1 MPTSY
6 AYKVRDREGKMA
18 AGAME
23 AESEQAVV
31 ARLRQMGYA
40 PISIEEEKGAGLK
53 TEIRLPGVSGVKLK
67 DLAVF
72 SRQFATMINSGLSLL
87 RALTILGEQTSNR
100 RLGEVII
107 QVRAEVEKGTS
118 LSAALAR
125 HPKIFNRLYVSM
137 VRAGEIGGFLDQV
150 LVKVAET
157 FEKEVELRGK
167 IRSAMTYPVV
177 VFIMVIGIVAA
188 MLIFIVP
195 TFENLYASLGGTLPL
210 PTRMLMGA
218 SQLLRRF
225 FLIVVLLAGVLIFL
239 FRKWKASQRGRYQ
252 WDKFK
257 LKVKVFGPLFHK
269 SALSRFSRTLATLIR
284 SGVPILQAPGEWGRD
299 RQQPGHLPGRARRP
313 GLGPRGR
320 EPRHPL
326 SKHSAF
332 PAMVVQMMAVGEET
346 GALDTMLSKIADFYD
361 QEVEAAVAS
370 LTSMIEPLLIA
381 VMGAAV
387 GGMVI
392 ADLQGEEPR
401 KDGSEKEESHVLQT
415 LRRRLQGERE
425 GGFTLSS

>member
-18 AGAME
+18 AGSME
-23 AESEQAVV
+23 AESEEAVV
-31 ARLRQMGYA
+31 SRLRQLGYA
-40 PISIEEEKGAGLK
+40 PISIEAEKGAGLK
-53 TEIRLPGVSGVKLK
+53 TEVKLPGAGRVKLK

-100 RLGEVII
+100 RLGGVII

-118 LSAALAR
+118 LSAAMAK
-125 HPKIFNRLYVSM
+125 HPKVFNRLYVSM

-157 FEKEVELRGK
+157 FEKEVALRGK

-177 VFIMVIGIVAA
+177 VFTMVIGIVAA

-195 TFENLYASLGGTLPL
+195 TFEGLYESLGGTLPL
-210 PTRMLMGA
+210 PTRMLMNA
-218 SQLLRRF
+218 SNILRRF
-225 FLIVVLLAGVLIFL
+225 FLLVVLGAIVLAVL
-239 FRKWKASQRGRYQ
+239 FRRWKASQKGRYQ

-269 SALSRFSRTLATLIR
+269 TALSRFSRTLATLIH
-284 SGVPILQAPGEWGRD
+284 SGVPILQALEIVGETVSNQVISRAVRD
-299 RQQPGHLPGRARRP
+299 VQDSV
-313 GLGPRGR
+313 R
-320 EPRHPL
+320 EGESLATPL
-326 SKHSAF
+326 SKHAAF

-346 GALDTMLSKIADFYD
+346 GALDTMLHKVADFYD

-370 LTSMIEPLLIA
+370 LTSMIEPILIA

-392 ADLQGEEPR
+392 ALYMPLFNIINLV
-401 KDGSEKEESHVLQT
+401 K
-415 LRRRLQGERE
+415 
-425 GGFTLSS
+425 

>member
-6 AYKVRDREGKMA
+6 AYKVRDREGKML
-18 AGAME
+18 GGTLE
-23 AESEQAVV
+23 AESEDAVV
-31 ARLRQMGYA
+31 TRLRQLGYA
-40 PISIEEEKGAGLK
+40 PISIEAEKGAGLK
-53 TEIRLPGVSGVKLK
+53 TELRLPGSGRVKLK

-100 RLGEVII
+100 RLGGVIT

-125 HPKIFNRLYVSM
+125 HPKVFNRLYVSM

-177 VFIMVIGIVAA
+177 VFAMVIAIVSA

-195 TFENLYASLGGTLPL
+195 TFANLYSSLGGTLPL

-218 SQLLRRF
+218 SNLLRRF
-225 FLIVVLLAGVLIFL
+225 FLIVVLLVAALTFL
-239 FRKWKASQRGRYQ
+239 FRKWKASQKGRYQ
-252 WDKFK
+252 WDRFK

-269 SALSRFSRTLATLIR
+269 TALSRFSRTLSTLIR
-284 SGVPILQAPGEWGRD
+284 AGVPILQALEIVGETVNI
-299 RQQPGHLPGRARRP
+299 QVISRAV
-313 GLGPRGR
+313 GDVQDSVR
-320 EPRHPL
+320 EGESLATPL
-326 SKHSAF
+326 SKHPAF

-346 GALDTMLSKIADFYD
+346 GALDTMLSKVADFYD

-392 ADLQGEEPR
+392 ALYLPLFNIINLV
-401 KDGSEKEESHVLQT
+401 K
-415 LRRRLQGERE
+415 
-425 GGFTLSS
+425 

>member
-6 AYKVRDREGKMA
+6 AYKVRDRDGKMA
-18 AGAME
+18 AGSME
-23 AESEQAVV
+23 AESEEAVV
-31 ARLRQMGYA
+31 SRLRQLGYA
-40 PISIEEEKGAGLK
+40 PISIEPEKGAGLK
-53 TEIRLPGVSGVKLK
+53 AELRLPGTSGVKLK
-67 DLAVF
+67 DLALF

-100 RLGEVII
+100 RLGGVIT
-107 QVRAEVEKGTS
+107 QVRAEVEKGSS
-118 LSAALAR
+118 LSAAMAR
-125 HPKIFNRLYVSM
+125 HPKVFNRLYVSM

-150 LVKVAET
+150 LVEVAET

-195 TFENLYASLGGTLPL
+195 TFQNLYTSLGGTLPL
-210 PTRMLMGA
+210 PTRMLMSA
-218 SQLLRRF
+218 SNILRRF
-225 FLIVVLLAGVLIFL
+225 FLVVVLLAGVLAFL
-239 FRKWKASQRGRYQ
+239 FRRWKASRKGRYR
-252 WDKFK
+252 WDWFK

-269 SALSRFSRTLATLIR
+269 SALSRFSRTLSTLIR
-284 SGVPILQAPGEWGRD
+284 SGVPILQGLEIVGETVSNEVISRAVRD
-299 RQQPGHLPGRARRP
+299 VQDSV
-313 GLGPRGR
+313 R
-320 EPRHPL
+320 EGESLATPL

-332 PAMVVQMMAVGEET
+332 PAMVVQMLAVGEET
-346 GALDTMLSKIADFYD
+346 GALDTMLSKVADFYD

-370 LTSMIEPLLIA
+370 LTSMIEPIMIA

-392 ADLQGEEPR
+392 ALYLPLFNIINLV
-401 KDGSEKEESHVLQT
+401 K
-415 LRRRLQGERE
+415 
-425 GGFTLSS
+425 

>member
-18 AGAME
+18 AGSME
-23 AESEQAVV
+23 AESEEAVV
-31 ARLRQMGYA
+31 SRLRQMGYA
-40 PISIEEEKGAGLK
+40 PVSIEAEKSAGLK
-53 TEIRLPGVSGVKLK
+53 TEVRLPGSGRVKLK

-100 RLGEVII
+100 RLREVLV
-107 QVRAEVEKGTS
+107 QVRGEVEKGSS
-118 LSAALAR
+118 LSAALAK
-125 HPKIFNRLYVSM
+125 HPKVFNRLYVSM

-157 FEKEVELRGK
+157 FEKEVTLRGK

-177 VFIMVIGIVAA
+177 VFVMVIGIVAA

-195 TFENLYASLGGTLPL
+195 TFENLYASLGGTLPA

-225 FLIVVLLAGVLIFL
+225 FLLVVLAVVVLVFL
-239 FRKWKASQRGRYQ
+239 FRRWQASQQGRYQ
-252 WDKFK
+252 WDRFK

-269 SALSRFSRTLATLIR
+269 TALSRFSRTLATLIR
-284 SGVPILQAPGEWGRD
+284 SGVPILQALEIVAETVNNAVISRAVRDVQDSVREGES
-299 RQQPGHLPGRARRP
+299 LAT
-313 GLGPRGR
+313 
-320 EPRHPL
+320 PL
-326 SKHSAF
+326 SKHATF

-346 GALDTMLSKIADFYD
+346 GDLDTMLSKVADFYD

-370 LTSMIEPLLIA
+370 LTSMIEPILIA

-392 ADLQGEEPR
+392 ALYLPLFNIINLVQ
-401 KDGSEKEESHVLQT
+401 
-415 LRRRLQGERE
+415 
-425 GGFTLSS
+425 

>member
-6 AYKVRDREGKMA
+6 AYRVRDREGKML
-18 AGAME
+18 GGTLE
-23 AESEQAVV
+23 ADSEEAVV
-31 ARLRQMGYA
+31 TRLRQLGYA
-40 PISIEEEKGAGLK
+40 PISIEAEKGAGLK
-53 TEIRLPGVSGVKLK
+53 TELRLPGSGRVKLK

-87 RALTILGEQTSNR
+87 RALTILGEQTGNK
-100 RLGEVII
+100 RLAEIVT
-107 QVRAEVEKGTS
+107 QVRAEVEKGSS
-118 LSAALAR
+118 LSAAMAK
-125 HPKIFNRLYVSM
+125 HPRAFNRLYVSM
-137 VRAGEIGGFLDQV
+137 VRAGEVGGFLDQV

-177 VFIMVIGIVAA
+177 VFVMVLLIVGG

-195 TFENLYASLGGTLPL
+195 TFKNLYTSLGGTLPL
-210 PTRMLMGA
+210 PTR
-218 SQLLRRF
+218 LLIGVSDAMKRF
-225 FLIVVLLAGVLIFL
+225 FPLVLLAVIGLVIAY
-239 FRKWKASQRGRYQ
+239 RRWRATPAGRYRLDQ
-252 WDKFK
+252 FK

-284 SGVPILQAPGEWGRD
+284 AGVPILQALEIVADTVNNGVISRAIHDVQDSVREGESLAT
-299 RQQPGHLPGRARRP
+299 PLAK
-313 GLGPRGR
+313 
-320 EPRHPL
+320 HPT
-326 SKHSAF
+326 F

-346 GALDTMLSKIADFYD
+346 GALDTMLSKVADFYD

-370 LTSMIEPLLIA
+370 LTSLIEPLLIA

-392 ADLQGEEPR
+392 ALYMPLFNIINLV
-401 KDGSEKEESHVLQT
+401 K
-415 LRRRLQGERE
+415 
-425 GGFTLSS
+425 

>member
-1 MPTSY
+1 MPTTY

-18 AGAME
+18 AGSME
-23 AESEQAVV
+23 AESEEAVV
-31 ARLRQMGYA
+31 GRLRQLGYA
-40 PISIEEEKGAGLK
+40 PISIEPEKGAGLK
-53 TEIRLPGVSGVKLK
+53 TEVKLPGTGRVKLK

-87 RALTILGEQTSNR
+87 RSLTILGEQTSNR
-100 RLGEVII
+100 RLGEVIL
-107 QVRAEVEKGTS
+107 QVRAEVEQGTS
-118 LSAALAR
+118 LSAALAK
-125 HPKIFNRLYVSM
+125 HPKVFNRLYISM

-177 VFIMVIGIVAA
+177 VSIMVVGIVAA

-195 TFENLYASLGGTLPL
+195 TFADLYDSLGGTLPL

-218 SQLLRRF
+218 SNILRRF
-225 FLIVVLLAGVLIFL
+225 FPVVLLVVVALVFV
-239 FRKWKASQRGRYQ
+239 FRRWKATDRGRYQ
-252 WDKFK
+252 VDRFK

-269 SALSRFSRTLATLIR
+269 TALSRFSRTLSTLIR
-284 SGVPILQAPGEWGRD
+284 SGVPILQALEIVGETVNNMVISRAVRD
-299 RQQPGHLPGRARRP
+299 VQDAV
-313 GLGPRGR
+313 R
-320 EPRHPL
+320 EGESLATPL
-326 SKHSAF
+326 AKHATF

-346 GALDTMLSKIADFYD
+346 GALDTMLSKVADFYD

-370 LTSMIEPLLIA
+370 LTSMIEPILIA

-392 ADLQGEEPR
+392 ALYMPLFNIINLVQ
-401 KDGSEKEESHVLQT
+401 
-415 LRRRLQGERE
+415 
-425 GGFTLSS
+425 

>member
-1 MPTSY
+1 
-6 AYKVRDREGKMA
+6 
-18 AGAME
+18 
-23 AESEQAVV
+23 
-31 ARLRQMGYA
+31 
-40 PISIEEEKGAGLK
+40 
-53 TEIRLPGVSGVKLK
+53 
-67 DLAVF
+67 VF

-100 RLGEVII
+100 RLGEVVS

-195 TFENLYASLGGTLPL
+195 TFQNLYASLGGTLPL

-225 FLIVVLLAGVLIFL
+225 FLVVVLLVGVLVFL
-239 FRKWKASQRGRYQ
+239 FRKWKASQKGRYQ
-252 WDKFK
+252 WDRFK

-269 SALSRFSRTLATLIR
+269 TALSRFSRTLSTLIR
-284 SGVPILQAPGEWGRD
+284 SGVPILQGLEIVGETVNNQVISRAVRD
-299 RQQPGHLPGRARRP
+299 VQDSV
-313 GLGPRGR
+313 R
-320 EPRHPL
+320 EGESLATPL
-326 SKHSAF
+326 SKHAAF

-346 GALDTMLSKIADFYD
+346 GALDTMLSKVADFYD

-370 LTSMIEPLLIA
+370 LTSMIEPILIA

-392 ADLQGEEPR
+392 ALYLPLFNIINLVQ
-401 KDGSEKEESHVLQT
+401 
-415 LRRRLQGERE
+415 
-425 GGFTLSS
+425 

>member
-18 AGAME
+18 AGSME
-23 AESEQAVV
+23 AESEEAVV
-31 ARLRQMGYA
+31 SRLRQLGYA
-40 PISIEEEKGAGLK
+40 PISIEAEKGAGLK
-53 TEIRLPGVSGVKLK
+53 AEVKLPGAGRVKLK

-100 RLGEVII
+100 RLGGVII

-118 LSAALAR
+118 LSAAMAK
-125 HPKIFNRLYVSM
+125 HPKVFNRLYVSM

-195 TFENLYASLGGTLPL
+195 TFESLYESLGGTLPL
-210 PTRMLMGA
+210 PTRMLMNA
-218 SQLLRRF
+218 SNLLRRF
-225 FLIVVLLAGVLIFL
+225 FILVVLGGIGLTFL
-239 FRKWKASQRGRYQ
+239 FRRWKASKKGRYQ

-269 SALSRFSRTLATLIR
+269 TALSRFSRTLSTLIR
-284 SGVPILQAPGEWGRD
+284 SGVPILQALEIVGETVNNQVISRAVRD
-299 RQQPGHLPGRARRP
+299 VQDSV
-313 GLGPRGR
+313 R
-320 EPRHPL
+320 EGESLATPL
-326 SKHSAF
+326 SKHAAF

-346 GALDTMLSKIADFYD
+346 GALDTMLGKVADFYD

-370 LTSMIEPLLIA
+370 LTSMIEPILIA

-392 ADLQGEEPR
+392 ALYMPLFNIINLVQ
-401 KDGSEKEESHVLQT
+401 
-415 LRRRLQGERE
+415 
-425 GGFTLSS
+425 